1 MRRLFIKAYLG
12 ICLIMALGIAAILTI
27 VVVPQFAD
35 FSRIEFRQESAFE
48 YQVVRPKLAAAPVD
62 EWPELLAAYHSYFE
76 LSAELIKTSELPEES
91 EPFTIEETIT
101 GFFMA
106 TDDEDFYTYYPS
118 PQEGQLIRFKEGESE
133 WVDPSDLEGP
143 LLFLLIGPLVVVLL
157 TMFLGI
163 AYLLYRLNKPLSALE
178 VALSEFTGLQQT
190 QLPQEAMKALPN
202 ISEAFHS
209 MAEQIQRLVSE
220 QQVMIAAIPHE
231 LRTPVARIRFAL
243 DLLAAKAD
251 EPSLQVGLGRLDQY
265 VQQLEDITE
274 AVLAFSR
281 IERDELYLEP
291 VDLNGLLTH
300 LCRSYDNA
308 NQINLELPAEP
319 VVLMADKALLTLA
332 LGNLVGNAH
341 HYTKADVKI
350 TLCRSADSVA
360 VTIENPCDAIPA
372 EVIAQ
377 LFTPFYRADKSRSR
391 NSGGLGIGLALAKRV
406 IDTLGGSIVAEQPSP
421 DRFSVRVVIKV

>member
-12 ICLIMALGIAAILTI
+12 ICLIMALGVAAILTI
-27 VVVPQFAD
+27 VVAPKFAD

-48 YQVVRPKLAAAPVD
+48 YQAVRAKLAAAPVD
-62 EWPELLAAYHSYFE
+62 EWPELLAAYNSYFE
-76 LSAELIKTSELPEES
+76 LSAELIKASELPEGS
-91 EPFTIEETIT
+91 EPFTVVGTIT

-106 TDDEDFYTYYPS
+106 ADDDDFYTYYPS

-190 QLPQEAMKALPN
+190 QLPREVTKALPN

-243 DLLAAKAD
+243 DLLAAKTD
-251 EPSLQVGLGRLDQY
+251 EQSLQVGLGRLDQY

-291 VDLNGLLTH
+291 VDLNDLLTH
-300 LCRSYDNA
+300 LCQSYDNA
-308 NQINLELPAEP
+308 NLFNLELPVEP
-319 VVLMADKALLTLA
+319 AVLMADKALLTLA
-332 LGNLVGNAH
+332 LANLVSNAH

-350 TLCRSADSVA
+350 TLCRSSDSVA

-406 IDTLGGSIVAEQPSP
+406 IDTLGGSIVAEQPSS
-421 DRFSVRVVIKV
+421 DRFSVRVAIKV